1 MTQFFDLIK
10 TYSREFPGSPGVG
23 LHAFTIKGQGSIP
36 DQGTKISQA
45 MQHGQRAGCVC
56 GGGVWRNLFQVL
68 LLCSKLPSNLE
79 DWNKHFI
86 LLTVWGL

>member
-45 MQHGQRAGCVC
+45 MQHGQRAGCVW
-56 GGGVWRNLFQVL
+56 GGGGGETYSRYYCCVANYHQ
-68 LLCSKLPSNLE
+68 
-79 DWNKHFI
+79 I
-86 LLTVWGL
+86 